1 VEIKKST
8 KLPDGVGKK
17 IIEALKKQSDDSDY
31 GMTDNTQS
39 HNKFQSS
46 SAVQEREPAH
56 SSSYDEDFSDEKEG
70 LYSYKDEE
78 SEDFIIE
85 EDEEEIVYKEDDE
98 ILETE
103 DFDYDEYYPQSYE
116 EIEHASCDF
125 GAEEIRPSAYKTNP
139 VTEYYEPTR
148 EDKQLMGKSKSFDL
162 KTGSANV
169 DTLVKLITQLPSGV
183 TKQTGA
189 QIIRQTMEAMGISMN
204 KVLTEAQQIQE
215 ELGLN
220 IRNNINTIEEY
231 RNNIRTL
238 EKEVQSQRKKSEELE
253 DLISLFLLS
262 ETKSSKK

>member
-17 IIEALKKQSDDSDY
+17 IIEALKKQSDDSDF
-31 GMTDNTQS
+31 GFAEETQS
-39 HNKFQSS
+39 YNKFQTSA
-46 SAVQEREPAH
+46 AVQEKEPEYVSNSSRRET
-56 SSSYDEDFSDEKEG
+56 SENEE
-70 LYSYKDEE
+70 LYSYSDEE
-78 SEDFIIE
+78 SEDFVQD
-85 EDEEEIVYKEDDE
+85 DEEEIAYKEDDE
-98 ILETE
+98 ILATE

-116 EIEHASCDF
+116 EIEHATCDYSEV
-125 GAEEIRPSAYKTNP
+125 EE
-139 VTEYYEPTR
+139 
-148 EDKQLMGKSKSFDL
+148 KQIIGKSKSYDI

-169 DTLVKLITQLPSGV
+169 DTLVKLIGQLPSGV

-204 KVLTEAQQIQE
+204 KVLTEAQHIQE

-262 ETKSSKK
+262 ETKGSKK

>member
-1 VEIKKST
+1 MEIKKST

-17 IIEALKKQSDDSDY
+17 IIEALKKQTDDTEFGLAED
-31 GMTDNTQS
+31 TQS
-39 HNKFQSS
+39 FNNYQTTA
-46 SAVQEREPAH
+46 AVKEREPEYA
-56 SSSYDEDFSDEKEG
+56 SDNSGYEEDEEEKQEF
-70 LYSYKDEE
+70 YSYSDEE
-78 SEDFIIE
+78 SEDFLQDD
-85 EDEEEIVYKEDDE
+85 EDEISYKEEDE

-116 EIEHASCDF
+116 EIEHASCDYPEPSTEKYREPVR
-125 GAEEIRPSAYKTNP
+125 EE
-139 VTEYYEPTR
+139 
-148 EDKQLMGKSKSFDL
+148 KQIIGKSKGFEL

-169 DTLVKLITQLPSGV
+169 DTLVKLIGQLPSGV

-262 ETKSSKK
+262 EGKGAKK

>member
-8 KLPDGVGKK
+8 KLPEGVGKK
-17 IIEALKKQSDDSDY
+17 IIEALKKQTDDEEF
-31 GMTDNTQS
+31 GLTEGTQS
-39 HNKFQSS
+39 FNKHQTAA
-46 SAVQEREPAH
+46 AVQEREPEFA
-56 SSSYDEDFSDEKEG
+56 SEPSAYEDEEVKQEY
-70 LYSYKDEE
+70 YSYGDEE
-78 SEDFIIE
+78 SEDFLQDE
-85 EDEEEIVYKEDDE
+85 EDEISYKEDDE

-116 EIEHASCDF
+116 EIEHASCDYSESS
-125 GAEEIRPSAYKTNP
+125 AEK
-139 VTEYYEPTR
+139 YYEPVR
-148 EDKQLMGKSKSFDL
+148 EEKQIVGKSKGFEL

-169 DTLVKLITQLPSGV
+169 DTLVKLIGQLPSGV

-189 QIIRQTMEAMGISMN
+189 HIIRQTMEAMGISMN
-204 KVLTEAQQIQE
+204 KVLTEAQHIQE

-262 ETKSSKK
+262 EGKAKK